1 MEIFHASGLWY
12 EVGDVIQ
19 PGNWGRVVLGA
30 GPNAHIHFF
39 RELLFEEMREQLA
52 PDQPSRLRAFFGV
65 RTVDDLRRYQQVAG
79 ATYGYR
85 VAIPDS
91 AAIYLADLEVF
102 DRLQGAR
109 DPGSAKAAV
118 AEYWS
123 GNHAAFMELLV
134 EAPAEVL
141 DRL

>member
-12 EVGDVIQ
+12 EAGDVIQ

-39 RELLFEEMREQLA
+39 RELMFEEVREQIA
-52 PDQPSRLRAFFGV
+52 PDQPSRLRSFFGL
-65 RTVDDLRRYQQVAG
+65 RTIEDLRHYQQVAG
-79 ATYGYR
+79 VPHGYR
-85 VAIPDS
+85 VSVPDS
-91 AAIYLADLEVF
+91 AAIYLANLELF

-109 DPGSAKAAV
+109 DHVSSKTV
-118 AEYWS
+118 LAEYWS
-123 GNHAAFMELLV
+123 GNPAVFMELLV

-141 DRL
+141 ERL